1 MSDSKELQCLK
12 KVLQLLEQG
21 LSEIEIVDHVEDDLF
36 EYLNILES
44 YYIHFSRYG
53 EDIIVAK
60 AKDEVDVD
68 VELVKEILEEITSGD
83 EKALLAYIRGKIKRY
98 K

>member
-1 MSDSKELQCLK
+1 MSDSKELGFLEK
-12 KVLQLLEQG
+12 ILLLLEQG
-21 LSEIEIVDHVEDDLF
+21 FSEVDIVDQVGDDLF

-44 YYIHFSRYG
+44 YYIHAGRYG

-68 VELVKEILEEITSGD
+68 PELVKEILEDITTRD
-83 EKALLAYIRGKIKRY
+83 EKVLIVYLKDKIRRY
-98 K
+98 Q